1 MRYGIPAIFVLIT
14 TMCNAQ
20 PIRLL
25 CNLDEAQRPV
35 PLSLDLELKQAS
47 FGGVQEIE
55 PIGFMSDQFI
65 VWTKIVQYNERS
77 DNSSISTESF
87 LFDRLTGTL
96 TTGFVS
102 TDEPMNGT
110 LGKVFTTAA
119 VRMKNFCDFGDSQT
133 IRSCEPVRGASKI
146 APYELF

>member
-1 MRYGIPAIFVLIT
+1 MRYGIPAIFVLLT

-25 CNLDEAQRPV
+25 CNLDEAQRAI

-65 VWTKIVQYNERS
+65 VWSKIVQYNERS

-87 LFDRLTGTL
+87 LFDRLTGRL

-102 TDEPMNGT
+102 TDKPMNGM
-110 LGKVFTTAA
+110 LGK
-119 VRMKNFCDFGDSQT
+119 SLHY
-133 IRSCEPVRGASKI
+133 SCRKDEK
-146 APYELF
+146 LL

>member
-1 MRYGIPAIFVLIT
+1 MRYGIPAIFVLLT
-14 TMCNAQ
+14 TMSNAQ

-25 CNLDEAQRPV
+25 CNLDEAQRPI

-65 VWTKIVQYNERS
+65 VWSKIVQYNERS

-87 LFDRLTGTL
+87 LFDRLTGRL

-102 TDEPMNGT
+102 TDKPMNEM
-110 LGKVFTTAA
+110 LGK
-119 VRMKNFCDFGDSQT
+119 SLHY
-133 IRSCEPVRGASKI
+133 SCRKDEK
-146 APYELF
+146 LL

>member
-1 MRYGIPAIFVLIT
+1 MRYGIPAIFVLLT

-25 CNLDEAQRPV
+25 CNLDEAQRPI

-65 VWTKIVQYNERS
+65 VWSKIVQYNERS

-87 LFDRLTGTL
+87 LFDRLTGRL

-102 TDEPMNGT
+102 TDKPMTGT
-110 LGKVFTTAA
+110 LGK
-119 VRMKNFCDFGDSQT
+119 SLHY
-133 IRSCEPVRGASKI
+133 SCRKDEK
-146 APYELF
+146 LL

>member
-1 MRYGIPAIFVLIT
+1 MRYGIPAIFVLLT

-20 PIRLL
+20 PFRLL
-25 CNLDEAQRPV
+25 CNLDEAQRPI

-65 VWTKIVQYNERS
+65 VWSKIVQYNERS

-87 LFDRLTGTL
+87 LFDRLTGRL

-102 TDEPMNGT
+102 TDKPMNEM
-110 LGKVFTTAA
+110 LGK
-119 VRMKNFCDFGDSQT
+119 SLHY
-133 IRSCEPVRGASKI
+133 SCRKDEK
-146 APYELF
+146 LL

>member
-1 MRYGIPAIFVLIT
+1 MRYGIPAIFVLLT

-25 CNLDEAQRPV
+25 CNLDEAQRPI

-47 FGGVQEIE
+47 FGGVKEIE

-65 VWTKIVQYNERS
+65 VWSKIVQYNERS

-87 LFDRLTGTL
+87 LFDRLTGRL

-102 TDEPMNGT
+102 TDKPMNEM
-110 LGKVFTTAA
+110 LGK
-119 VRMKNFCDFGDSQT
+119 SLHY
-133 IRSCEPVRGASKI
+133 SCRKDEK
-146 APYELF
+146 LL

>member
-1 MRYGIPAIFVLIT
+1 MRYGIPAILVLIT

-65 VWTKIVQYNERS
+65 VWTKIVQYKERS

-110 LGKVFTTAA
+110 LGK
-119 VRMKNFCDFGDSQT
+119 SLHY
-133 IRSCEPVRGASKI
+133 SCRKDEK
-146 APYELF
+146 LL

>member
-1 MRYGIPAIFVLIT
+1 MRYGIPAIFVLLT
-14 TMCNAQ
+14 TMCTAQ

-35 PLSLDLELKQAS
+35 PLLLDLELKQAS
-47 FGGVQEIE
+47 FGSVQEIE

-65 VWTKIVQYNERS
+65 VWSKIVQYNERS

-87 LFDRLTGTL
+87 LFDRLTGRL

-102 TDEPMNGT
+102 TDKPMNEM
-110 LGKVFTTAA
+110 LGK
-119 VRMKNFCDFGDSQT
+119 SLHY
-133 IRSCEPVRGASKI
+133 SCRKDEK
-146 APYELF
+146 LL

>member
-87 LFDRLTGTL
+87 LFDRLTGRL

-102 TDEPMNGT
+102 TDKPRNEM
-110 LGKVFTTAA
+110 LGK
-119 VRMKNFCDFGDSQT
+119 SLHY
-133 IRSCEPVRGASKI
+133 SCRKDEK
-146 APYELF
+146 LL